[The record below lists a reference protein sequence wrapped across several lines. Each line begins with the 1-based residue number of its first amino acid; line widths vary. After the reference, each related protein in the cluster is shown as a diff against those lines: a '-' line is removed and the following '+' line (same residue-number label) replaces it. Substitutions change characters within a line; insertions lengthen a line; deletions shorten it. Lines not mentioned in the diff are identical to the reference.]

1 MDKIKFSFGET
12 EFITSRM
19 SGMLPDDFTGN
30 GMIKYNDDIRDFEY
44 YVEFDYSEHGGIDFY
59 IYVEPETVDGLP
71 VRVVHEVILKMR
83 KAIIKE
89 YGLE

>member
-19 SGMLPDDFTGN
+19 SGTLP
-30 GMIKYNDDIRDFEY
+30 
-44 YVEFDYSEHGGIDFY
+44 
-59 IYVEPETVDGLP
+59 YVEPETVDGLP

-83 KAIIKE
+83 KCIIRE